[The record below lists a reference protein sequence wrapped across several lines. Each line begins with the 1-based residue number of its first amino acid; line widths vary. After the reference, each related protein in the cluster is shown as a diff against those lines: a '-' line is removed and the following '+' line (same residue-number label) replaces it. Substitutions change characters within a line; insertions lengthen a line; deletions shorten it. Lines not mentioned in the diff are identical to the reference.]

1 MIRRLAR
8 CIREYKWA
16 ALLSPLC
23 MVGEVFME
31 TRIPRVLSRI
41 VDLGVTLGDM
51 GAVIRYGLLLVL
63 FSICS
68 LCFSSPISSSFL
80 TSLLLYT
87 SSAFKTAMSIS
98 LIFAFF

>member
-1 MIRRLAR
+1 MIKTLAKS
-8 CIREYKWA
+8 IREYKWA

-51 GAVIRYGLLLVL
+51 GAVIRYGLLPVL
-63 FSICS
+63 RRGFCL
-68 LCFSSPISSSFL
+68 LC
-80 TSLLLYT
+80 LLRRYRFCQE
-87 SSAFKTAMSIS
+87 SAPRYVLPGAD
-98 LIFAFF
+98 L